1 MPFGSEI
8 LGGILI
14 GLGSALP
21 LLYESQVS
29 GVSGYAASSVRPN
42 SPGGRAGLYFV
53 AGLVLA
59 GLLWRLA
66 GGHLTSGADNPL
78 GWPAWILA
86 GLLVGFGTR
95 LGGGCTSGHGVCG
108 LGRLSHRSLASV
120 MIFMAVAFITSAV
133 MRIYL

>member
-21 LLYESQVS
+21 LLFESQVS

-53 AGLVLA
+53 VGLVLA

-66 GGHLTSGADNPL
+66 GGQLSDSTESHL
-78 GWPAWILA
+78 GWPAWILS

-108 LGRLSHRSLASV
+108 LGRLSHRSLAAV
-120 MIFMAVAFITSAV
+120 LIFMAVAFVTTAL
-133 MRIYL
+133 MRIFL